1 MSLTVKASFSVTGL
15 PEGKGMS
22 LPIMAGCALA
32 VTILTFGGLGSV
44 QNTVSCWLLAEASMG
59 LGCCRVLRRSGAKE
73 VEWHQLSK
81 HCGQA
86 GPGQP

>member
-44 QNTVSCWLLAEASMG
+44 QNTVSAAEASMVFLQVFQAQRGQQSG
-59 LGCCRVLRRSGAKE
+59 LDMQRQALGASGAR
-73 VEWHQLSK
+73 
-81 HCGQA
+81 A
-86 GPGQP
+86 ATMARF